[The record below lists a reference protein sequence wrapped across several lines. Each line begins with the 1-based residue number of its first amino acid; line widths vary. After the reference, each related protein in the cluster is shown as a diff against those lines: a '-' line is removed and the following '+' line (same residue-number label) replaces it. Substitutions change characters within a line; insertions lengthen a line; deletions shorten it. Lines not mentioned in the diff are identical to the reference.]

1 MSSDGPQTSSS
12 RPLALRMRP
21 DLEAT
26 RARYQG
32 VRYWLVK
39 DPVGL
44 RYFRF
49 QDEEFSLLK
58 LLDGHRSLDEI
69 REEFEASY
77 RPQQISAEELQ
88 RFVGHLH
95 AGGLVISNN
104 PGQGIQLLKRTQT
117 MQKKKRVALFANIL
131 FVKLPGFD
139 PERILQW
146 LYPKVSWFFSPFG
159 FLGAILLMLAALT
172 LVIVNYD
179 TFSSQPEFQ
188 KFSNFFNIHNVLLL
202 WISLGVAKIIHEFG
216 HGLACTHFGGECH
229 EMGVLFLVLTPCLY
243 CNVSDSWMM
252 PNKWH
257 RIFISSAGIYVEVV
271 LASLATFIWWNTSQ
285 GVLHNLAFSTMFIC
299 SVSTVL
305 FNANPLLRYDGY
317 YIMMD
322 LLEIPNLR
330 TKSSRLLQQ
339 VFMKWA
345 LGIEPPDDP
354 FMPKVRRWAFV
365 TYAIA
370 SYLYRWVVTF
380 SILFFLYQFLGTL
393 PEPWNKLRGLSWLMA
408 ILALTTL
415 FVMPMVRMVKYL
427 WSSRGRNEVNKVRAA
442 ISACLLAGLL
452 AVLFWV
458 PFPLRIECAMTI
470 EPQEDASYI
479 FVRTP
484 GSIENVNVSAGEAVS
499 RGQVLATLV
508 NMDIDQEME
517 RLQGRYDQQLEEVNI
532 ARVLQQTAELEAA
545 GELLASIEDELQ
557 ENRQYKN
564 NLTLRS
570 PHNGVV
576 IPPVYM
582 PRSDPILEKQKL
594 SSWYGSPL
602 DPENQDAFLDT
613 GQVLCTVGRV
623 DQWDALLV
631 IDQADYEYIRKD
643 QKVWLKLDELPEETL
658 EGTVA
663 KKARVDMEVA
673 PQVLS
678 NRLGGRIP
686 TEPGPGGMERT
697 IGVFYQVRVELPDPN
712 ERFRPGFRGKAK
724 IDAGT
729 RTLASRL
736 WRWLNDTFHFR
747 L

>member
-1 MSSDGPQTSSS
+1 
-12 RPLALRMRP
+12 
-21 DLEAT
+21 
-26 RARYQG
+26 
-32 VRYWLVK
+32 
-39 DPVGL
+39 
-44 RYFRF
+44 
-49 QDEEFSLLK
+49 
-58 LLDGHRSLDEI
+58 
-69 REEFEASY
+69 
-77 RPQQISAEELQ
+77 
-88 RFVGHLH
+88 
-95 AGGLVISNN
+95 
-104 PGQGIQLLKRTQT
+104 
-117 MQKKKRVALFANIL
+117 
-131 FVKLPGFD
+131 
-139 PERILQW
+139 
-146 LYPKVSWFFSPFG
+146 
-159 FLGAILLMLAALT
+159 
-172 LVIVNYD
+172 
-179 TFSSQPEFQ
+179 
-188 KFSNFFNIHNVLLL
+188 
-202 WISLGVAKIIHEFG
+202 
-216 HGLACTHFGGECH
+216 
-229 EMGVLFLVLTPCLY
+229 
-243 CNVSDSWMM
+243 
-252 PNKWH
+252 
-257 RIFISSAGIYVEVV
+257 
-271 LASLATFIWWNTSQ
+271 
-285 GVLHNLAFSTMFIC
+285 
-299 SVSTVL
+299 
-305 FNANPLLRYDGY
+305 
-317 YIMMD
+317 
-322 LLEIPNLR
+322 
-330 TKSSRLLQQ
+330 
-339 VFMKWA
+339 MKWA

-517 RLQGRYDQQLEEVNI
+517 RLQGRYDQQLEEVNV

-545 GELLASIEDELQ
+545 SELLASIEDELQ

-631 IDQADYEYIRKD
+631 IDQADYE
-643 QKVWLKLDELPEETL
+643 
-658 EGTVA
+658 
-663 KKARVDMEVA
+663 
-673 PQVLS
+673 
-678 NRLGGRIP
+678 
-686 TEPGPGGMERT
+686 
-697 IGVFYQVRVELPDPN
+697 
-712 ERFRPGFRGKAK
+712 
-724 IDAGT
+724 
-729 RTLASRL
+729 
-736 WRWLNDTFHFR
+736 
-747 L
+747 